1 MNRRHF
7 IGSIPALASC
17 LVAGGA
23 AVAPALRGDRQS
35 RLAMHAASFRSGGW
49 LTRDEVKLIEGN
61 TLVPPAPLVI
71 EIKADLSVFARQF
84 AELKSLW
91 LEAGD
96 VPELLL
102 HELNGLTDEL
112 GSELAFG
119 SSVST
124 SGAGQQIVEIGF
136 REGGKFDRIAAA
148 LRALRDGRE
157 FGHGDLR
164 V

>member
-7 IGSIPALASC
+7 VASIPALASC

-23 AVAPALRGDRQS
+23 AADPVLRSD
-35 RLAMHAASFRSGGW
+35 GW
-49 LTRDEVKLIEGN
+49 LTRDEAKLIEGN
-61 TLVPPAPLVI
+61 TLAPPAPLVI
-71 EIKADLSVFARQF
+71 KLKADCSVFARQC
-84 AELKSLW
+84 ADLKSLW

-96 VPELLL
+96 VPESVL

-112 GSELAFG
+112 GGELALARR
-119 SSVST
+119 VSA
-124 SGAGQQIVEIGF
+124 SGAGEQIVEIRF

-148 LRALRDGRE
+148 LRALRNGRE